1 MGSVPIIMLTNIFL
15 IIALFLLGEGNAD
28 NCTTSEPFYIK
39 NRSPKARKPYLTV
52 DEKTGRVSGGKSTG
66 DENQQWVAR
75 QCDSITN
82 VVNVATGGCLTKKK
96 KDVVVSKR
104 CKSNSNW
111 SYKEESGTMKEENT
125 GTWARMKKK
134 KSAVNMASEVKYL
147 KGTKTPWAWFQW
159 DIEYLEPTEA
169 PSFSS
174 APYKLQPEDP
184 GCYTSDCPPGCQLV
198 LIARHKEPN
207 MWVIGEGE
215 EILTNIDVMD
225 KSKLAL
231 SGNMGL
237 SVVPE
242 EGSEWYEHLWTWND
256 IMPLCLDDNTCRSFM
271 PDETSRS
278 LMHESYPFSENRNG
292 KMVTQFTYKGETYE
306 HLWTWND

>member
-1 MGSVPIIMLTNIFL
+1 MGSVPIIMLTNTFL
-15 IIALFLLGEGNAD
+15 VIALFFLGEGKAD

-104 CKSNSNW
+104 CKSKSNW
-111 SYKEESGTMKEENT
+111 SYNEETGTMKEENT

-159 DIEYLEPTEA
+159 DIEYLEPTET
-169 PSFSS
+169 PSFSQLLTS
-174 APYKLQPEDP
+174 CSQKIQAATLLTVLQAV
-184 GCYTSDCPPGCQLV
+184 S
-198 LIARHKEPN
+198 
-207 MWVIGEGE
+207 W
-215 EILTNIDVMD
+215 
-225 KSKLAL
+225 S
-231 SGNMGL
+231 
-237 SVVPE
+237 
-242 EGSEWYEHLWTWND
+242 
-256 IMPLCLDDNTCRSFM
+256 
-271 PDETSRS
+271 
-278 LMHESYPFSENRNG
+278 
-292 KMVTQFTYKGETYE
+292 
-306 HLWTWND
+306 